1 LTNQPAIV
9 LFTDYGLEGPY
20 IGQLEAVLHQQ
31 VPGTQVIKL
40 FSDLAPFDIE
50 SAACLLPAYT
60 TGFPAGTVFLCVV
73 DPGVGTARAGV
84 VVNTDGRW
92 FVGPNEGLFALLAR
106 RARSVE
112 CWKLPDPEPGLVSS
126 SFHGRDVFAPIAAQL
141 VQGDVTG
148 EPVAASCLD
157 KPDWP
162 DDSFR
167 IVYIDRFGNAMT
179 GVRAAT
185 LAGTTK
191 TLTVNGHT
199 LQSARTFAD
208 VPAGEAFWYENSN
221 GLVEV
226 AVNQGRADKVLG
238 LQVGA
243 GFNE

>member
-1 LTNQPAIV
+1 LTNRPAIV

-31 VPGTQVIKL
+31 VPGTPVIKL

-84 VVNTDGRW
+84 VVNADGRW

-106 RARSVE
+106 RADSVE
-112 CWKLPDPEPGLVSS
+112 CRELPDPEPGLVSS
-126 SFHGRDVFAPIAAQL
+126 SFHGRDVFAPVAAQL
-141 VQGDVTG
+141 VRGDVSG

-157 KPDWP
+157 RPDWP

-179 GVRAAT
+179 GVRAAALDNT
-185 LAGTTK
+185 V
-191 TLTVNGHT
+191 TLTVNGCA

-208 VPAGEAFWYENSN
+208 VPTGEAFWYENAN
-221 GLVEV
+221 GLVEI
-226 AVNQGRADKVLG
+226 AVNQGRADEVLG
-238 LQVGA
+238 LQVGTS
-243 GFNE
+243 FKV